1 MPKYLGMPNMRIR
14 NSKGLIK
21 VRLFRSTGG
30 SSAVSG
36 AENRARAPGQVWEST
51 RRSGSACSLRT
62 QPVRTAARF
71 V

>member
-1 MPKYLGMPNMRIR
+1 MPKYFGMPNMRIR
-14 NSKGLIK
+14 NSNGRIR

-36 AENRARAPGQVWEST
+36 AENRARAPGQVCDSTT
-51 RRSGSACSLRT
+51 RRGSACSLRT

-71 V
+71 E